1 MKLFNFMNYNL
12 LNPTKITGHRFQV
25 ILLVLIIL
33 IVLFAGCSQQILTFT
48 PDSPTQEP
56 FEPTTEP
63 TPAFTSTPQKLLPP
77 HFVWLDPALPEP
89 VGDLIS
95 QNPDFNLSTS
105 QDQALMTIST
115 ARSEQPIG
123 SWTYLLVAPF
133 YSKLDNIQYSD
144 LSSFWK
150 SGPIESLEINSL
162 YVSDETKLFLSQ
174 FWGVPSSEG
183 LSIIDNDL
191 ILKEIW
197 YDSTALA
204 IIPFDQLEPS
214 FKVISVD
221 NHNPLSSSADGDL
234 FPLTFPIYLSLPDPA
249 LFQPI
254 QVTDITNF
262 DPSKLTSVA
271 LTGVTAMVRD
281 TAVIMEENGILYP
294 GDDIRDLLIAADITH
309 INNEV
314 PFSADC
320 PPPDSSQDSL
330 SFCSSDSYIELLE
343 SIGTDIIELS
353 GDHFSDHGA
362 EAMLHTIEIYSQHE
376 LIVYG
381 GGKTLQD
388 GLDPVFIEH
397 NGNKIAFIGCNAKS
411 AEIYGT
417 ASLTEP
423 GASRCDFDWMIPEIS
438 RLSDE
443 GYLVISTMQHEEV
456 DSFFPI
462 ALQLYD
468 FRRLSDAGASIVSGS
483 QAHHPQG
490 IEITGSKFIHYGLG
504 NLFFDQWH
512 LARYNPDQ
520 HINKDKSFIDFHYI
534 YDGRY
539 INTRLIPL
547 QFIDNARPRVM
558 TKDEEAQLLEDF
570 FEASK
575 WNDRWI
581 YLYATGYI
589 KILEN
594 Q

>member
-1 MKLFNFMNYNL
+1 MKLFNFMNYTFPR
-12 LNPTKITGHRFQV
+12 PTKIAGHHYLIIVLLLV
-25 ILLVLIIL
+25 ILIL
-33 IVLFAGCSQQILTFT
+33 LLAGCSPQPVTFT
-48 PDSPTQEP
+48 PKPPTHEP
-56 FEPTTEP
+56 IEPTSQP
-63 TPAFTSTPQKLLPP
+63 TLTLTSAPQLLSPP
-77 HFVWLDPALPEP
+77 YFVWVDPALPEP
-89 VGDLIS
+89 ARVLIS
-95 QNPDFNLSTS
+95 QQTEFNLSNS
-105 QDQALMTIST
+105 KEQALMTFSA

-133 YSKLDNIQYSD
+133 YSSLDNILFSD
-144 LSSFWK
+144 LSSLWK
-150 SGPIESLEINSL
+150 SGSINIPEISRL
-162 YVSDETKLFLSQ
+162 LMSEETKNYLSQ
-174 FWGVPSSEG
+174 FMGIPFTEG
-183 LSIIDNDL
+183 LSLIENDL
-191 ILKEIW
+191 ILEEIW
-197 YDSTALA
+197 HDSTALA
-204 IIPFDQLEPS
+204 IIPFDHLEPS
-214 FKVISVD
+214 YKVISVD
-221 NHNPLSSSADGDL
+221 NHNPLNSSADDL
-234 FPLTFPIYLSLPDPA
+234 YPLTFPIYLSIPDPA
-249 LFQPI
+249 LFQPFQI
-254 QVTDITNF
+254 TDITNF
-262 DPSKLTSVA
+262 DPSKLTSVVM
-271 LTGVTAMVRD
+271 TGVTAMVRD
-281 TAVIMEENGILYP
+281 TAAIMEDKGVRYP
-294 GDDIRDLLIAADITH
+294 GDDIRDILISADITH

-314 PFSADC
+314 PFAADC
-320 PPPDSSQDSL
+320 PPPDSNQDSL

-343 SIGTDIIELS
+343 SIGADIIELS
-353 GDHFSDHGA
+353 GDHLNDHGVD
-362 EAMLHTIEIYSQHE
+362 AMFHTLEIYSQHG
-376 LIVYG
+376 LVVYG

-388 GLDPVFIEH
+388 GLEPVFIEH

-417 ASLTEP
+417 ASITEP

-490 IEITGSKFIHYGLG
+490 IEIAGSKFIHYGLG

-520 HINKDKSFIDFHYI
+520 HINKDKAFIDFHYI
-534 YDGRY
+534 YDGSY

-558 TKDEEAQLLEDF
+558 TEEEEDLLLEDF

-575 WNDRWI
+575 WNNRWI

>member
-1 MKLFNFMNYNL
+1 MNHTFQKS
-12 LNPTKITGHRFQV
+12 TKIVGHYFLIIILLLV
-25 ILLVLIIL
+25 ILLVLL
-33 IVLFAGCSQQILTFT
+33 TSCSQQAITFT
-48 PDSPTQEP
+48 PESPTQEP
-56 FEPTTEP
+56 IEPTSEP
-63 TPAFTSTPQKLLPP
+63 TLALTYTPQLLSPP
-77 HFVWLDPALPEP
+77 YSVWVDSTLPEHAK
-89 VGDLIS
+89 DLIS
-95 QNPDFNLSTS
+95 QQAEFNLSTS
-105 QDQALMTIST
+105 QEQALMTFT
-115 ARSEQPIG
+115 AAESEQLIG

-133 YSKLDNIQYSD
+133 YSSLDNIHYSE

-150 SGPIESLEINSL
+150 SGPTENSEFSSLFMSN
-162 YVSDETKLFLSQ
+162 ETKLFLSQ
-174 FWGVPSSEG
+174 FWGVPFTEG
-183 LSIIDNDL
+183 LSIVENDL
-191 ILKEIW
+191 ILEEIW
-197 YDSTALA
+197 YDPSALA

-214 FKVISVD
+214 YRVISVD
-221 NHNPLSSSADGDL
+221 NQNPLESSTDAVY
-234 FPLTFPIYLSLPDPA
+234 PLTFPIYISILDPA
-249 LFQPI
+249 LFQPF
-254 QVTDITNF
+254 QVADITNF

-271 LTGVTAMVRD
+271 LTGVTAMARD
-281 TAVIMEENGILYP
+281 TAVIMENNGVLYP
-294 GDDIRDLLIAADITH
+294 GDDIRDILISADITH

-314 PFSADC
+314 PFAADC
-320 PPPDSSQDSL
+320 PPPDSNQDSL

-353 GDHFSDHGA
+353 GDHLSDYGA
-362 EAMLHTIEIYSQHE
+362 NAMYHTLEIYTQHG
-376 LIVYG
+376 LVFYG
-381 GGKTLQD
+381 GGETLQD
-388 GLDPVFIEH
+388 GLEPVFIEH

-411 AEIYGT
+411 AEIYGK
-417 ASLTEP
+417 ASITEP

-512 LARYNPDQ
+512 LAIYNPSQ
-520 HINKDKSFIDFHYI
+520 HINKDKAFIDFHYI
-534 YDGRY
+534 YDGSY

-558 TKDEEAQLLEDF
+558 TEEEEALFLEDF

-575 WNDRWI
+575 WNNKWI
-581 YLYATGYI
+581 YLYATEYI

>member
-1 MKLFNFMNYNL
+1 L
-12 LNPTKITGHRFQV
+12 L
-25 ILLVLIIL
+25 
-33 IVLFAGCSQQILTFT
+33 VLFAGCSQQTVTFTPEPPTQEPIEPTSEPTLALTFT
-48 PDSPTQEP
+48 PQL
-56 FEPTTEP
+56 
-63 TPAFTSTPQKLLPP
+63 LLPP
-77 HFVWLDPALPEP
+77 YYVWADPALPEHAK
-89 VGDLIS
+89 DLIS
-95 QNPDFNLSTS
+95 QQAEFNLSTS
-105 QDQALMTIST
+105 QEHALMTFSA
-115 ARSEQPIG
+115 ARSGQLVG

-133 YSKLDNIQYSD
+133 YSTLDNIQHSD

-150 SGPIESLEINSL
+150 SGTIGNPEFSSLIMSE
-162 YVSDETKLFLSQ
+162 ETKIFLSQ
-174 FWGVPSSEG
+174 FWGVPFTEK
-183 LSIIDNDL
+183 LSVIENDQ
-191 ILKEIW
+191 ILEEIW
-197 YDSTALA
+197 YDSKALA
-204 IIPFDQLEPS
+204 IIPFGQLEPS
-214 FKVISVD
+214 YRVISVD
-221 NHNPLSSSADGDL
+221 NHNPLTSSTDDDVY
-234 FPLTFPIYLSLPDPA
+234 PLTFPIYLSIPDSA
-249 LFQPI
+249 LFKPF

-281 TAVIMEENGILYP
+281 TAVIMEENGIRYP
-294 GDDIRDLLIAADITH
+294 GDDIRDILISADITH

-314 PFSADC
+314 PFAADC
-320 PPPDSSQDSL
+320 PQPDSNQDSL

-353 GDHFSDHGA
+353 GDHLSDHGA
-362 EAMLHTIEIYSQHE
+362 DAIFHTLEIYNQHG

-388 GLDPVFIEH
+388 GLEPVFIEH
-397 NGNKIAFIGCNAKS
+397 NVNKIAFIGCNAKS
-411 AEIYGT
+411 AEIYGK
-417 ASLTEP
+417 ASITEP

-438 RLSDE
+438 RLSAE

-490 IEITGSKFIHYGLG
+490 IEITGSKFIHFGLG

-512 LARYNPDQ
+512 LARYNPEQ
-520 HINKDKSFIDFHYI
+520 HVNKDKAFIDFHYI
-534 YDGRY
+534 YDGSY
-539 INTRLIPL
+539 INTKLIPL
-547 QFIDNARPRVM
+547 QFVDNARPRVM
-558 TKDEEAQLLEDF
+558 TDEEEDLLLQDI

-575 WNDRWI
+575 WNNKWI

-589 KILEN
+589 KFLEN